1 MYSLADHTHAS
12 LKEPLADHTYV
23 SLKGLLLGRVNITS
37 MELMEEIKDLIG
49 SLFPKDRCF
58 SEALINTSKAS
69 FQDFVRGCRRVD
81 NIEDPDSD
89 DIKRR
94 STSN

>member
-1 MYSLADHTHAS
+1 MSSLIEDTQVS
-12 LKEPLADHTYV
+12 PKGPLTDRKLV
-23 SLKGLLLGRVNITS
+23 SLKGLLLGRDGLTS
-37 MELMEEIKDLIG
+37 MELMEDINDLIG
-49 SLFPKDRCF
+49 SLFPEDSCF

>member
-1 MYSLADHTHAS
+1 MSSLTDRKH
-12 LKEPLADHTYV
+12 V

>member
-1 MYSLADHTHAS
+1 MSSLTDHTHVS
-12 LKEPLADHTYV
+12 LKGPLTDRNHV
-23 SLKGLLLGRVNITS
+23 SLKGLLLGRDGVTS
-37 MELMEEIKDLIG
+37 MELREDIKDLIG
-49 SLFPKDRCF
+49 SLFPEDCCF
-58 SEALINTSKAS
+58 SEALINISKAS